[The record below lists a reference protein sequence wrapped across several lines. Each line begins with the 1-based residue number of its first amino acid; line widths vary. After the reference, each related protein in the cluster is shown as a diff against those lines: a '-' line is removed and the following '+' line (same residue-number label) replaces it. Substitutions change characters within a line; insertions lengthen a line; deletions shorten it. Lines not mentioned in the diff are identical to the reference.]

1 MAVSAEFRD
10 YVLELLEPFG
20 QVQAKRMFGGAGLYL
35 NGTIFAI
42 LASDTMFLKVDDENR
57 KDFEAEDMGPFN
69 PFDDGIRF
77 IRSYY
82 ECPPRLLEDE
92 IELCDWARLSW
103 EAGRRADAKKKPKEH
118 KKAKKAKP

>member
-1 MAVSAEFRD
+1 MAMSAEFRD

-20 QVQAKRMFGGAGLYL
+20 HVQVKRMFGGAGLYL
-35 NGTIFAI
+35 DGTIFAF
-42 LASDTMFLKVDDENR
+42 LAADRLFLKVDDQNR
-57 KDFEAEDMGPFN
+57 SDYEAENMGPFD
-69 PFDDGIRF
+69 PFEDGKRF

-103 EAGRRADAKKKPKEH
+103 DAGRRADAKKKPKAH

>member
-1 MAVSAEFRD
+1 MAVRAEFRD

-35 NGTIFAI
+35 DGTIFAI
-42 LASDTMFLKVDDENR
+42 LAADTLFFKVDEQNR
-57 KDFEAEDMGPFN
+57 SGFEDEDMGPFN
-69 PFDDGIRF
+69 PFEDGKRF

-103 EAGRRADAKKKPKEH
+103 DAGRRAEAKKKP